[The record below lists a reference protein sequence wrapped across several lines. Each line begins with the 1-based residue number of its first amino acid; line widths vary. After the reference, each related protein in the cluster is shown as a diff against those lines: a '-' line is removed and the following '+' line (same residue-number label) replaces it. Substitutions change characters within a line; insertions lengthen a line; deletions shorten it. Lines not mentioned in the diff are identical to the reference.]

1 MRKSIKLRLLISR
14 DKLRSIF
21 KAKIIFI
28 TLFFALSLSF
38 FTSTLAI
45 IPHSLLPKI
54 IPTHIE
60 NQNNELS
67 KKDVQRFVT
76 TIALIHRYYIK
87 NVGNNELF
95 NSAISGMINNLD
107 PHSSYLDTNDLKE
120 LKTTVSGEFVGIGIE
135 LTLSKDGLLKVISPL
150 NDSPAARAEI
160 KPNDFIVKING
171 QLVQN
176 MSLPEAVSRIKGK
189 KGTSVTL
196 TILRKTMDKPLI
208 FNITREPIHLISVK
222 SKILE
227 PGYAYVQI
235 TFFQGPVV
243 TQLHEA
249 ISKLR
254 MESNSHL
261 KGLVLDLRNNPG
273 GLLDVSAGVADSFLD
288 SNKIHQYNDYIVYTK
303 GRVPGANIQIK
314 ATPGDLIPNTPMV
327 VLINGGSASA
337 SEIVAGA
344 LQDYKRAIIMGTPS
358 FGKGSV
364 QTVLPITHDYAI
376 KLTTALYYTP
386 AGREI
391 QEKGI
396 IPNVTVPELTIKPA
410 EIHLTFDEADFQ
422 NHLPNDMVDNSKT
435 RLVQE
440 KKLLQSQLELA
451 QRDYQLYEALLMLH
465 GLNAHS

>member
-1 MRKSIKLRLLISR
+1 MKLRWSISR
-14 DKLRSIF
+14 NKLRSRSIS
-21 KAKIIFI
+21 KGKIVFV
-28 TLFFALSLSF
+28 TSFFGLGLSF
-38 FTSTLAI
+38 LTSTLAI
-45 IPHSLLPKI
+45 PHPLLPTI
-54 IPTHIE
+54 TPTQIE
-60 NQNNELS
+60 NQNDELS
-67 KKDVQRFVT
+67 KKDIQRFVT

-87 NVGNNELF
+87 NVDNDELF
-95 NSAISGMINNLD
+95 NSAISGMIASLD

-135 LTLSKDGLLKVISPL
+135 LTLSKDRLLKVISPL
-150 NDSPAARAEI
+150 DDSPAARAEI
-160 KPNDFIVKING
+160 KPNDFILKING

-196 TILRKTMDKPLI
+196 TVLRKFTDKPLI

-222 SKILE
+222 SKMLE
-227 PGYAYVQI
+227 PGYGYVKI

-249 ISKLR
+249 ISKLKT
-254 MESNSHL
+254 ESNSHL

-288 SNKIHQYNDYIVYTK
+288 SNKIHQYNDYIVYTQ
-303 GRVPGANIQIK
+303 GRVPGADIEIK

-327 VLINGGSASA
+327 LLINGGSASA

-364 QTVLPITHDYAI
+364 QTVLPIGHDDAI

-396 IPNVTVPELTIKPA
+396 IPNVTVPEFTIKPA
-410 EIHLTFDEADFQ
+410 EMGLTLDEADFQ
-422 NHLPNDMVDNSKT
+422 NHLPNDMVKSSKT
-435 RLVQE
+435 AVEQE
-440 KKLLQSQLELA
+440 KKLLEAQLELA
-451 QRDYQLYEALLMLH
+451 KTDYQLYEALLMLH

>member
-1 MRKSIKLRLLISR
+1 M
-14 DKLRSIF
+14 
-21 KAKIIFI
+21 
-28 TLFFALSLSF
+28 
-38 FTSTLAI
+38 
-45 IPHSLLPKI
+45 PHPLLPTI
-54 IPTHIE
+54 TPTQIE
-60 NQNNELS
+60 NQNDELS
-67 KKDVQRFVT
+67 KKNIQRFVT

-87 NVGNNELF
+87 NVENDELF
-95 NSAISGMINNLD
+95 NSAISGMITSLD

-120 LKTTVSGEFVGIGIE
+120 LKTTVSGEFIGIGIE

-150 NDSPAARAEI
+150 DDSPAARAEI
-160 KPNDFIVKING
+160 KPNDFILKING

-196 TILRKTMDKPLI
+196 TVLRKFMDKPLI

-222 SKILE
+222 SKMLE
-227 PGYAYVQI
+227 PGYGYVRI

-249 ISKLR
+249 ISKLKT
-254 MESNSHL
+254 ESNSHL

-303 GRVPGANIQIK
+303 GRFPGADIKIK
-314 ATPGDLIPNTPMV
+314 ATSGDLISNTPMV

-364 QTVLPITHDYAI
+364 QTVLPIGHDDAI

-410 EIHLTFDEADFQ
+410 EMGLTLDEADFQ
-422 NHLPNDMVDNSKT
+422 NHLPNDMVKSSKT
-435 RLVQE
+435 AVEQE
-440 KKLLQSQLELA
+440 KKLLEAQLELA
-451 QRDYQLYEALLMLH
+451 KTDYQLYEAFLMLH
-465 GLNAHS
+465 GLNAHF

>member
-1 MRKSIKLRLLISR
+1 MKLQWSISR
-14 DKLRSIF
+14 DKLRPIS
-21 KAKIIFI
+21 KGKIVFV
-28 TLFFALSLSF
+28 TSFFGLSLNF
-38 FTSTLAI
+38 LTSTLAI
-45 IPHSLLPKI
+45 SHPLLPI
-54 IPTHIE
+54 ITPTQIE
-60 NQNNELS
+60 NQNDELS
-67 KKDVQRFVT
+67 KKNVQRFVT

-87 NVGNNELF
+87 NVDNDELF
-95 NSAISGMINNLD
+95 NNAISGMIVSLD
-107 PHSSYLDTNDLKE
+107 PHSSYLDTNDIKE

-150 NDSPAARAEI
+150 DDSPAARSEI

-176 MSLPEAVSRIKGK
+176 MSLLEAVGRIKGK

-196 TILRKTMDKPLI
+196 TVLRKSTDKPLI

-222 SKILE
+222 SKMLE
-227 PGYAYVQI
+227 PDYGYVRI
-235 TFFQGPVV
+235 TFFQGSVV

-249 ISKLR
+249 ISKLKT
-254 MESNSHL
+254 ESNSHL

-288 SNKIHQYNDYIVYTK
+288 SNKIYQYNDYIVYTK
-303 GRVPGANIQIK
+303 GRVPGANIHIK
-314 ATPGDLIPNTPMV
+314 ATPGDLIPNTPIV

-344 LQDYKRAIIMGTPS
+344 LQDYKRAIIMGTTS

-364 QTVLPITHDYAI
+364 QTVLPIDHDDAI

-396 IPNVTVPELTIKPA
+396 IPNVTVPELTILTIKPA
-410 EIHLTFDEADFQ
+410 EMGFTLDEADFQ
-422 NHLPNDMVDNSKT
+422 NHLPNDMVKSSKT
-435 RLVQE
+435 SVEQE
-440 KKLLQSQLELA
+440 KNYCKL
-451 QRDYQLYEALLMLH
+451 
-465 GLNAHS
+465 N